1 MNGKILLKY
10 WKDRCDSWY
19 GINRELY
26 GESKHSKDFY
36 IRRDSIAHVIYLL
49 EKSEDINKEQS
60 ENLLKMLHSLDESNW
75 TVVECIIEAIDTD
88 KQLPNNY

>member
-10 WKDRCDSWY
+10 WKDKYDESY
-19 GINRELY
+19 KINPDLY
-26 GESKHSKDFY
+26 GKPKHSKEWY
-36 IRRDSIAHVIYLL
+36 TRRDSIAHVLSLL

-60 ENLLKMLHSLDESNW
+60 ENLFKMLHSLDEGNW
-75 TVVECIIEAIDTD
+75 TVVECIIETIHTD